1 MFSAFCSC
9 IYTVAVNQPLVP
21 TSLAKWDKIKIE
33 KEQKVDEHDHDD
45 HDDDDDDKLIK
56 RILTRIELPFA
67 RNE

>member
-9 IYTVAVNQPLVP
+9 VYTVAVNQPLVP

-33 KEQKVDEHDHDD
+33 KEQKVDEHD
-45 HDDDDDDKLIK
+45 DDDDDKLIK